1 MRALVRPT
9 SPTAN
14 LSGLDLETVTGDL
27 NDPAGYAGAIQGA
40 RYVFHAA
47 ADYRLWAPDAG
58 PMYRT
63 NVEGT
68 RVVLEAAA
76 KAGVER
82 IVYTSS
88 VAALKAVPGR
98 LADETDFYAS
108 EEGIIGHYKRSK
120 YQAELQALELA
131 RRGFPVVIVNP
142 AAPIGPRDIKPTPT
156 GRIITDFLNGKLPA
170 YIDTGLNAVHVDD
183 VAYGHWLAA
192 AKGRAGERYIL
203 SQENLTFKQIL
214 DLLSEETGLPSPAI
228 RLPYYVALA
237 AAAVDSTVSYI
248 AGRVP
253 RAPWSAVRMSKV
265 KMFFSNAKARSELG
279 FAPRPVRE
287 AFRDAV
293 DWFVEKGYAPAPPK
307 RREVVRA

>member
-183 VAYGHWLAA
+183 VAYGHWLATSCRRRTSPSNRFSTCFPRRRVCPRRPYA
-192 AKGRAGERYIL
+192 CRITWRWPPRLWIL
-203 SQENLTFKQIL
+203 RFPT
-214 DLLSEETGLPSPAI
+214 SP
-228 RLPYYVALA
+228 
-237 AAAVDSTVSYI
+237 
-248 AGRVP
+248 G
-253 RAPWSAVRMSKV
+253 
-265 KMFFSNAKARSELG
+265 
-279 FAPRPVRE
+279 
-287 AFRDAV
+287 AFRALH
-293 DWFVEKGYAPAPPK
+293 GPPSECLK
-307 RREVVRA
+307 